1 MKNSVRSVL
10 FLLVLSLVASRAEAS
25 STDNHTGSYLYGMGG
40 FMKVTDDTNARTG
53 LKFGGAIAP
62 AFGLTYGHNITD
74 WLAPEIQFSYATAS
88 GDTPGGPA
96 REHAL
101 TVRINAKYSFLTKKD
116 FNQDGWKFFPY
127 AKAGG
132 LAHALY
138 VNAPVVDDKVGA
150 YGGGFDFGGGLEI
163 NKGVLYLG
171 LDINNDL
178 VFLQGI
184 TKTIAGVPGVK
195 ILDGGFD
202 YQISLMG
209 CVGVHF

>member
-1 MKNSVRSVL
+1 MKRS
-10 FLLVLSLVASRAEAS
+10 LLVTLTVISLMGLTLHAEAF
-25 STDNHTGSYLYGMGG
+25 STDNHKGSYLYAMGG

-53 LKFGGAIAP
+53 LKFGGSIAP

-88 GDTPGGPA
+88 GATPGGSA

-132 LAHALY
+132 LGHALY